1 MQRLGLLSIAFFF
14 AAATGGLTWL
24 ATTAIMGNELYLYNP
39 EEQPH
44 PDAPVHELLQSDGD
58 RPSFL
63 FKEGSS
69 SPGPRV
75 IEFYAP
81 WCPHCQHYAPRFIEL
96 ARKVT
101 AREPSVEFHAI
112 SCVAHPGLCK
122 SQNVSSYPTLRI
134 FREGS
139 YEKIDAKA
147 NKLDADVILNSLGF
161 TDRHFDE
168 NRQVTVDKKTIARVV
183 PFKSHDVHDVWT
195 DAALSFRFALKTGIF
210 MTNGPL
216 GDEEANAFKEWLL
229 LLSKTL
235 PDQMNRTHDLIDSVL
250 KNYDRATLGQSN
262 LDKIVKE
269 VGHLEP
275 VYRWRTC
282 TYGDN
287 NMGYTCGLWSLFH
300 IMSVGLV
307 EYNRH
312 NTRSPIPTLQASDT
326 LRNYIE
332 HFFQCEVC
340 RLNFLSMYDTCALD
354 GCQRL
359 SSKPS
364 QNEADW
370 RELPLWLLETHNDV
384 NARLMNERLQNSKEK
399 EKPPNAWEVQQ
410 SQWPAL
416 NACPNCWRTDNS
428 WDEQIMF
435 DHLHATYYGG
445 APVYIRIEAEY
456 TNQKRALSRWKLS
469 GLVLLCSAVLL
480 RIANSSSRRQN
491 KRRRW

>member
-1 MQRLGLLSIAFFF
+1 MRDRGRL
-14 AAATGGLTWL
+14 AATGFSHSWPT
-24 ATTAIMGNELYLYNP
+24 TTAAMGGNELYLYNP
-39 EEQPH
+39 EGEQQPH
-44 PDAPVHELLQSDGD
+44 VHELLQSEGD
-58 RPSFL
+58 HPSFL
-63 FKEGSS
+63 FEGSS

-96 ARKVT
+96 ARKVI

-122 SQNVSSYPTLRI
+122 SQNISSYPTLRL

-139 YEKIDAKA
+139 YEKIDAKT
-147 NKLDADVILNSLGF
+147 NTLNVDEIFNGLGF
-161 TDRHFDE
+161 TDRHFDKDGHI
-168 NRQVTVDKKTIARVV
+168 TVDKKTIARVV
-183 PFKSHDVHDVWT
+183 PFRSHDVHDAWT
-195 DAALSFRFALKTGIF
+195 DAALSFLFALKNGIF

-216 GDEEANAFKEWLL
+216 GSKEANALKEWLL
-229 LLSKTL
+229 LLSKSL
-235 PDQMNRTHDLIDSVL
+235 PHQMNRTHDLIDSVL
-250 KNYDRATLGQSN
+250 KNYDRATISQYH
-262 LDKIVKE
+262 LDEIVKE
-269 VGHLEP
+269 VGHSEP

-312 NTRSPIPTLQASDT
+312 NTRSPIPTMQASEI
-326 LRNYIE
+326 LRNYVE

-359 SSKPS
+359 SNQAS

-384 NARLMNERLQNSKEK
+384 NARLMKERLQNNKDKE
-399 EKPPNAWEVQQ
+399 EPPSAWEVQQ
-410 SQWPAL
+410 SQWPSL
-416 NACPNCWRTDNS
+416 NACPDCWRTDNS
-428 WDEQIMF
+428 WNEQVMF
-435 DHLHATYYGG
+435 EHLYATYYGG
-445 APVYIRIEAEY
+445 APTYIRIDASEY
-456 TNQKRALSRWKLS
+456 TDRKGGWSCWRVS
-469 GLVLLCSAVLL
+469 GIIMLCGAILLLVAY
-480 RIANSSSRRQN
+480 SSSRKQK
-491 KRRRW
+491 KRRRR